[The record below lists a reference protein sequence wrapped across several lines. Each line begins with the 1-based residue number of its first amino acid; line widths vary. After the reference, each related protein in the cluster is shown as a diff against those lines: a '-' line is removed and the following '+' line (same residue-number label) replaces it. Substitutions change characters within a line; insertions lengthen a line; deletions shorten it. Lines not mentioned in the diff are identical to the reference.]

1 MSSRSMGRER
11 VEKLLDAARER
22 WGEEEARMLM
32 PALERVAEAIR
43 EVEGFELDPD
53 EEPWK
58 PSREA

>member
-1 MSSRSMGRER
+1 M
-11 VEKLLDAARER
+11 DAARER
-22 WGEEEARMLM
+22 WGEEEARLLR

-43 EVEGFELDPD
+43 EIEGFELDPD